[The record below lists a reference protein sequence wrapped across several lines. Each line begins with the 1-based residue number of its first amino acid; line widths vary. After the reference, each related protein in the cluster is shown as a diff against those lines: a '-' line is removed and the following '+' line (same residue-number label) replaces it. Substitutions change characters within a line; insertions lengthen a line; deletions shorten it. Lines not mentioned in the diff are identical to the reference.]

1 VSKKGLGRGLQALIA
16 DDSGNNASSIREIP
30 LDQIEANPSQPR
42 KEFGTEALE
51 ELAASLR
58 SHGLLQPILVRP
70 AGLDRYYIIAGE
82 RRYRAAQLAGF
93 ERIACLVQ
101 ACSEQESAERA
112 LIENIQRADLS
123 PVEEGLA
130 YQKLIDEYGLTQEQ
144 VAQRVGKGRATI
156 ANLLS
161 VIRLPSPVLQLLEEG
176 KLSQGHAKLL
186 TGIEDSAL
194 QVLIAEQ
201 VAREKLSVRGMEEL
215 LRRLQSEKPQPK
227 ARAVKKVV
235 LGSVSE
241 KLSEAFQTKVA
252 IKGSPER
259 GRIEIEF
266 YSGEELNRLLELWR
280 VEID

>member
-1 VSKKGLGRGLQALIA
+1 VSKKGLGRGLQALIG
-16 DDSGNNASSIREIP
+16 DDGGSSSSSVREIP

-42 KEFGTEALE
+42 KEFSQEALE

-58 SHGLLQPILVRP
+58 VHGLLQPILVRP
-70 AGLDRYYIIAGE
+70 AGMDRYYIVAGE
-82 RRYRAAQLAGF
+82 RRYRAARLAGL

-130 YQKLIDEYGLTQEQ
+130 YQRLIDEYGLTQEQ

-161 VIRLPSPVLQLLEEG
+161 VLKLPSPVLQLLEAG
-176 KLSQGHAKLL
+176 QLSLGHVKLL

-194 QVLIAEQ
+194 QVLIAERA
-201 VAREKLSVRGMEEL
+201 AREKVSVRGMEEM
-215 LRRLQSEKPQPK
+215 LRRLQAEKPQ
-227 ARAVKKVV
+227 ARRRAVKETV
-235 LGSVSE
+235 LGDVSG

-252 IKGSPER
+252 IKGTAER

-266 YSGEELNRLLELWR
+266 YSSEELNRLLELWQ
-280 VEID
+280 VEVD